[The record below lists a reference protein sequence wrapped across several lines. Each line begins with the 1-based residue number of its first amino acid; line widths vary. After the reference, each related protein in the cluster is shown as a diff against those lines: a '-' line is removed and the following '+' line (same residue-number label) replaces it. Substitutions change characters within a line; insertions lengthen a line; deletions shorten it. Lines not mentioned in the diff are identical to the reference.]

1 MKQFHAITE
10 KSIAKLK
17 IVGIN
22 ADQLDQLVESSTL
35 ECNAIADLLY
45 TSHHMVVQIDAERDA
60 DTKLSIPKG
69 QLQIVSDAIKY
80 YRENA
85 PIDDHPHFDTYS
97 LEQLFSGDY
106 RVDVNLTDNNSQF
119 GLKSG
124 VDIPEFVDDEP
135 TGSCLNST
143 CRKSLYNENDF
154 CDDNCENEYDTP
166 LF

>member
-22 ADQLDQLVESSTL
+22 ADQLDQLVQSSTL

-45 TSHHMVVQIDAERDA
+45 TSHHMVSQNA

-69 QLQIVSDAIKY
+69 QLSIVSDAIMF
-80 YRENA
+80 YRKNSKL
-85 PIDDHPHFDTYS
+85 DDYTTFDTHS
-97 LEQLFSGDY
+97 LAQLFSGDY
-106 RVDVNLTDNNSQF
+106 KVDVELTDSNWDFLQ
-119 GLKSG
+119 KSG
-124 VDIPEFVDDEP
+124 VDIPEYIECAP
-135 TGSCLNST
+135 TGSCLNSI
-143 CRKSLYNENDF
+143 CRKSLYNDNDF

>member
-10 KSIAKLK
+10 ESISKFKS
-17 IVGIN
+17 VGIN
-22 ADQLDQLVESSTL
+22 ADQVDDLVESSAL
-35 ECNAIADLLY
+35 EFNEDLLY
-45 TSHHMVVQIDAERDA
+45 TSHHMVVQNA

-124 VDIPEFVDDEP
+124 VDIPEYIECGP